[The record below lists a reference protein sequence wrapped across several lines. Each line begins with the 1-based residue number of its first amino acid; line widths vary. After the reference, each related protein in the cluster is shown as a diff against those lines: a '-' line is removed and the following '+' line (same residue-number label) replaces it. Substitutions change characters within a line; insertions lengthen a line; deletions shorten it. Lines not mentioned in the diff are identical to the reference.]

1 MDDCCGDENEE
12 KNPYPANDYI
22 GNTLGC
28 KRQIHFLEIL
38 KKRVTNTYL
47 WNCYLL
53 ISLLVLSIFLLIFSC
68 FSFFFILSMFF
79 WSLFQSGDDDE
90 EEPEMPVGPR
100 PRPLSDIHL
109 KEKAVPMPE
118 ARAFFVFSHTNKY

>member
-1 MDDCCGDENEE
+1 MDDCCGDESEE

-28 KRQIHFLEIL
+28 RRQIQ
-38 KKRVTNTYL
+38 
-47 WNCYLL
+47 C
-53 ISLLVLSIFLLIFSC
+53 LLVSFLLFP
-68 FSFFFILSMFF
+68 LS
-79 WSLFQSGDDDE
+79 SLFPTFFESGDDDE

-118 ARAFFVFSHTNKY
+118 ARAFFVFSHTNKYWEPFIL